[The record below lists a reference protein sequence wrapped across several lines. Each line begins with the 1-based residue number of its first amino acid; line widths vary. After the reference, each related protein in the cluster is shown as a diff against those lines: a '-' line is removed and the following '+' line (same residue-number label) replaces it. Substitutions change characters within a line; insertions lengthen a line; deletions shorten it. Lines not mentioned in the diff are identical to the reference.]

1 MKLNVLVI
9 DDEQTVLRTIKL
21 RLSEWGHDVYMA
33 SNGATGLNIL
43 AQEHID
49 VVLTDLKMPEMPGQ
63 EVIKRIVAD
72 YPKVKVVA
80 ITGYATVETTVEVM
94 KSGAYDFIVKPLNF
108 EQIRLTLNKIE
119 EQLRLKEENQR
130 LINRVQT
137 LSQDISEKYSYDN
150 LIGKSEE
157 MQTVFSLIET
167 VAPLET
173 TVLIYGETGTGKE
186 LTAKAIHHNSQRK
199 GSPMVT
205 VDCGALTESLLEA
218 ELFGY
223 EKGAFTG
230 AQARK
235 QGLFEQADD
244 GTIFLDEVSNAS
256 KMVQQKLLRLIQEKS
271 FQRVGGNTSIHS
283 DVRIIAASNK
293 PLLELV
299 KKDKF
304 RQDLYYRLNVV
315 NIVLPPLRARHEDI
329 LLLAR
334 NMLDQHA
341 KNLERESV
349 NITPQACRQL
359 ETHTWPGNVRE
370 LFYVTERT
378 IIMTPGNAIEQFY
391 IDDPGGITEFDND
404 APISLTPTLP
414 EQVSM
419 LERAYL
425 ETALKRY
432 QGRIQSVVEHS
443 GLNPRTLYRKMKR
456 YNLNKHEFK

>member
-21 RLSEWGHDVYMA
+21 RLTEWGHDVFIA
-33 SNGATGLNIL
+33 SDGATGLNIL
-43 AQEHID
+43 SQEHIH
-49 VVLTDLKMPEMPGQ
+49 VALTDLKMPEMPGQ

-72 YPKVKVVA
+72 YPDVKVVA

-130 LINRVQT
+130 LISRVQT
-137 LSQDISEKYSYDN
+137 LSRDISEKYSYDN
-150 LIGKSEE
+150 LIGKSEG
-157 MQTVFSLIET
+157 MQTVFSQIET
-167 VAPLET
+167 VAPIET

-186 LTAKAIHHNSQRK
+186 LTARAIHHNSRRK
-199 GSPMVT
+199 SGPMVT

-218 ELFGY
+218 ELFGF

-230 AQARK
+230 AQTRK
-235 QGLFEQADD
+235 QGLFEQAHG

-271 FQRVGGNTSIHS
+271 FQRVGGNASIRS

-299 KKDKF
+299 KKDQF

-315 NIVLPPLRARHEDI
+315 NIVLPPLRARNEDI

-334 NMLDQHA
+334 HMLDQHA
-341 KNLERESV
+341 KKLEREPV
-349 NITPQACRQL
+349 KIAPQACRQL
-359 ETHTWPGNVRE
+359 EAHTWPGNVRE

-378 IIMTPGNAIEQFY
+378 IIMTPGDTIEQFF
-391 IDDPGGITEFDND
+391 IDDPGGVAKFDSG
-404 APISLTPTLP
+404 APVSLTPTLP
-414 EQVSM
+414 EQVSI

-432 QGRIQSVVEHS
+432 HGRIQSVVNHS

-456 YNLNKHEFK
+456 YNLNKWEFK